1 MCKSLNNNHQSSQ
14 LLHLNSQKRQ
24 QFLVVS
30 DDFLLV
36 GAAAVNELYH
46 VVAGGLLAIVVL
58 EARGVAPSLML
69 VVELSEVFIL
79 DLLLADGNLL
89 RVWERVGHPLLLVA
103 LFILLLKHCDLYL
116 FEGTASLRVE

>member
-1 MCKSLNNNHQSSQ
+1 MCKSLNNNNQSSQ
-14 LLHLNSQKRQ
+14 HLHLNSQKRQ

-46 VVAGGLLAIVVL
+46 IVAGGLLTVVVL

-69 VVELSEVFIL
+69 VVKLREVLIF

-89 RVWERVGHPLLLVA
+89 RVRKRVGHPLLLVA
-103 LFILLLKHCDLYL
+103 LFILLLKHGDLHL

>member
-14 LLHLNSQKRQ
+14 LLHLNSQTRQ

-30 DDFLLV
+30 DDFLLG

-103 LFILLLKHCDLYL
+103 LFILLLKHGDLHL

>member
-1 MCKSLNNNHQSSQ
+1 VCKSLNNNHQSSQ

-69 VVELSEVFIL
+69 VVELREVLIL

-103 LFILLLKHCDLYL
+103 LFILLLKHGDLHL